1 MEPMRVMGIDIGRS
15 AVLRIRAIALNT
27 FVSLLRNK
35 IIILILFSDN
45 LLAWSCS

>member
-1 MEPMRVMGIDIGRS
+1 MRVIDIDMGRS

-35 IIILILFSDN
+35 IIILFFAN
-45 LLAWSCS
+45 LLACSCS